1 MYEFDYCCKF
11 MVGFVLREV
20 RLILVFNDLVW
31 LNKNIYIIY
40 NSIIYI
46 YLCKWKLYYIYI
58 YKRKIN
64 EYKLLYSII

>member
-1 MYEFDYCCKF
+1 MYGFDYCCKF

-46 YLCKWKLYYIYI
+46 YVNEIIFIYIKEKYMSINYYIV
-58 YKRKIN
+58 
-64 EYKLLYSII
+64 

>member
-11 MVGFVLREV
+11 MVGFVL
-20 RLILVFNDLVW
+20 LILVFNDLVW

-46 YLCKWKLYYIYI
+46 YVNENYIYI
-58 YKRKIN
+58 YIN
-64 EYKLLYSII
+64 

>member
-1 MYEFDYCCKF
+1 

-46 YLCKWKLYYIYI
+46 YVNENYIIFIYI
-58 YKRKIN
+58 KEK
-64 EYKLLYSII
+64 

>member
-1 MYEFDYCCKF
+1 MYGFDYCCKF

-46 YLCKWKLYYIYI
+46 YVNENYIYI
-58 YKRKIN
+58 YKRKIY